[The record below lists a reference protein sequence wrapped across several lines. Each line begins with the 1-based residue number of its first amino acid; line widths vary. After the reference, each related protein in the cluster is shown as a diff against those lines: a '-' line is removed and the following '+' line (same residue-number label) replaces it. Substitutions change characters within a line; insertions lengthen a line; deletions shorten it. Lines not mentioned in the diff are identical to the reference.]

1 MYTRIYNGELPAV
14 NEMRRKIS
22 RTIRPLAQI
31 ISIMIVAPANVIVI
45 TRSVA
50 GSRII
55 AVWFL
60 RFSPVILYS
69 R

>member
-1 MYTRIYNGELPAV
+1 MYMRIYNEKLPAV
-14 NEMRRKIS
+14 NEMKRKIS
-22 RTIRPLAQI
+22 RTIHLLAYVI
-31 ISIMIVAPANVIVI
+31 LIMIVAPANVIVI
-45 TRSVA
+45 TRSIA